1 VTETTFTAGVPA
13 TRSRTYSTAWWGTA
27 MVILTEGTIFL
38 VLLAAYTYLRASAPH
53 WPPPG
58 VELPDAALALPF
70 SLVLWGSSVPVLVA
84 EERLRAGHVRAAANA
99 VAITTLLGLA
109 FLGFTVHDFVDLRFG
124 WRDSAYGSAY
134 YTIVG
139 LHAAHVVVGLLWS
152 LLVQAKARL
161 GRYDAEHHA
170 SAQAFFLYWHFV
182 DAVWVAVYG
191 VVILGPH
198 L

>member
-1 VTETTFTAGVPA
+1 MTDVPLTVGVPA
-13 TRSRTYSTAWWGTA
+13 SRQRTYSTAWWGTA
-27 MVILTEGTIFL
+27 MVILTEGMIFL
-38 VLLAAYTYLRASAPH
+38 VLLAAYLYLRASAAH

-99 VAITTLLGLA
+99 AAVTTVLGLV
-109 FLGFTVHDFVDLRFG
+109 FLGFTVHDFLELHFG

-139 LHAAHVVVGLLWS
+139 LHAAHVAVGILWS

-191 VVILGPH
+191 IVIVGPH

>member
-1 VTETTFTAGVPA
+1 MTDAPLTIPVPA
-13 TRSRTYSTAWWGTA
+13 SRLRTYSTAWWGTA
-27 MVILTEGTIFL
+27 MVILTEGMIFL
-38 VLLAAYTYLRASAPH
+38 VLLAAYSYLRASASH

-58 VELPDAALALPF
+58 VELPDATLALPF
-70 SLVLWGSSVPVLVA
+70 SFVLWGSSLPVLVA

-99 VAITTLLGLA
+99 VAVTFVMGLV
-109 FLGFTVHDFVDLRFG
+109 FLGFTVHDFLELHFG

-134 YTIVG
+134 YSIVG

-182 DAVWVAVYG
+182 DVVWIAVYG

-198 L
+198 R

>member
-1 VTETTFTAGVPA
+1 MTDAPLTVPVPA
-13 TRSRTYSTAWWGTA
+13 SRLRTYSTAWWGTA
-27 MVILTEGTIFL
+27 MVILTEGMIFL
-38 VLLAAYTYLRASAPH
+38 VLLAAYSYLRASGSH
-53 WPPPG
+53 WPPTG

-70 SLVLWGSSVPVLVA
+70 SFVLWGSSIPVLVA
-84 EERLRAGHVRAAANA
+84 EEKLRGGHVRAAANA
-99 VAITTLLGLA
+99 VAVTFVMGLV
-109 FLGFTVHDFVDLRFG
+109 FLGFTVHDFLDLHFG

-134 YTIVG
+134 YSIVG

-161 GRYDAEHHA
+161 GRYDATHHA

-182 DAVWVAVYG
+182 DVVWVAVYG

>member
-1 VTETTFTAGVPA
+1 MTELSTTVPVPA
-13 TRSRTYSTAWWGTA
+13 SRQRTYSTAWWGTA
-27 MVILTEGTIFL
+27 MVIMTEGTIFL
-38 VLLAAYTYLRASAPH
+38 VLLAAYVYLRASAPH

-58 VELPDAALALPF
+58 VELPKATQALPF
-70 SLVLWGSSVPVLVA
+70 SIVLWGSSIPILVA
-84 EERLRAGHVRAAANA
+84 EERLRAGHVRAAATA
-99 VAITTLLGLA
+99 VAVTSVLGLV
-109 FLGFTVHDFVDLRFG
+109 FLGYTVHDFLGLHFG

-139 LHAAHVVVGLLWS
+139 LHATHVVVGLLWS
-152 LLVQAKARL
+152 LIVQAKARL

-191 VVILGPH
+191 LVIVGPH